1 METRMDALPETFRQE
16 VVMSDSAIDGQ
27 SVRTWRFRSN
37 QSAQSLSEAAQAHFR
52 EAGRQVIAV
61 TRGEWRI
68 VSALAPDGIH
78 TVQVRSTSRGAEG
91 LSSIWVRPDANA
103 APGATAMSGRVRHTA
118 TALDELQDWLPES
131 TRVLRRITHHDAG
144 RLAGTLV
151 ASSSRPA
158 AELSLGLLTRAQRAG
173 YQPDGALGLPAQRAA
188 WYRGEPGEALALRR
202 RGDEL
207 IATLATQGESTSI
220 VMHWSRVQ

>member
-1 METRMDALPETFRQE
+1 METRMDALPESFRQE

-27 SVRTWRFRSN
+27 SVRTWRFRSK
-37 QSAQSLSEAAQAHFR
+37 QSAQALSEAAQAHFR

-78 TVQVRSTSRGAEG
+78 TVQVRSTARGAEG
-91 LSSIWVRPDANA
+91 LSSIWVRPEAGGI
-103 APGATAMSGRVRHTA
+103 PGSASTSGRVRHTA

-131 TRVLRRITHHDAG
+131 VRVLRRITHHDAG

-151 ASSSRPA
+151 ASSALPA
-158 AELSLGLLTRAQRAG
+158 TELAHGLLERAQRAG
-173 YQPDGALGLPAQRAA
+173 YQADAALGLPAQRAG
-188 WYRGEPGEALALRR
+188 WYRGDPGEAMALRR

-207 IATLATQGESTSI
+207 IATLATQGEITSI